1 MIRVLRYLK
10 GYVKIKI
17 WGFAPE
23 RFLNLCS
30 RRNIMLWEIQKEKD
44 TYLLYISLSGFWS
57 LREIARKTKT
67 RVVILK
73 RYGLPFFLSKIRERS
88 IFLTGAFF
96 AFLAWFLSGLF
107 IWNIQVEGNY
117 KITDNQIRKYLKTQ
131 GISETIPKK
140 NVNIEEIEK
149 SLREQFQ
156 EFTWVSVKIDGTDL
170 YISIKENDLTNYAA
184 VEERCMDLWAEK
196 DGMIT
201 SMIVKKG
208 VAQVKPGDMVSENML
223 LVSGEI
229 PVYNDDETIRKYL
242 YTAAEAD
249 IFVKRTVCYEDKLPP
264 SYIRKVYTGR
274 TSEKVVCHLWGNE
287 LTLGKGNTY
296 RYYDTTYENKS
307 ITLWKGITLP
317 IRFGVYHNREYYNM
331 ECRYTL
337 KDAENI
343 LAKRYRKYV
352 ENLENEGGSMI
363 SGNVYMDFKDG
374 YWTYQGEIE
383 VEEKI
388 GIQILR

>member
-131 GISETIPKK
+131 GIS
-140 NVNIEEIEK
+140 
-149 SLREQFQ
+149 
-156 EFTWVSVKIDGTDL
+156 
-170 YISIKENDLTNYAA
+170 
-184 VEERCMDLWAEK
+184 
-196 DGMIT
+196 
-201 SMIVKKG
+201 
-208 VAQVKPGDMVSENML
+208 
-223 LVSGEI
+223 
-229 PVYNDDETIRKYL
+229 
-242 YTAAEAD
+242 
-249 IFVKRTVCYEDKLPP
+249 
-264 SYIRKVYTGR
+264 
-274 TSEKVVCHLWGNE
+274 
-287 LTLGKGNTY
+287 
-296 RYYDTTYENKS
+296 
-307 ITLWKGITLP
+307 
-317 IRFGVYHNREYYNM
+317 
-331 ECRYTL
+331 
-337 KDAENI
+337 
-343 LAKRYRKYV
+343 
-352 ENLENEGGSMI
+352 
-363 SGNVYMDFKDG
+363 
-374 YWTYQGEIE
+374 
-383 VEEKI
+383 
-388 GIQILR
+388 